1 MSDLAQRISSA
12 ALFLLIVLG
21 GIFSGQTGF
30 LLLFALI
37 GTLCLWEYTGLVM
50 AGEKNISTAARAL
63 VIMTALWPYISTMS
77 LFSRGETPLS
87 LLSGSWLLSRFALFW
102 VFLLILL
109 LLGLFKYPRKPFLLF
124 STALSGAFYIVLPLI
139 VFSLAVSPIK
149 SGYQPLLA
157 LGLLS
162 LSWLNDTGAYFIGS
176 RWGRHKLLP
185 AVSPGKSWEGL
196 FGGLAATLIL
206 ALLLNQFIPLPTPS
220 GWFIPALAASVLG
233 PLGDLL
239 ESAMKRSA
247 GLKDSGNILPG
258 HGGALDR
265 FDAFLFH
272 LPVSGGYLV
281 YCLVLSV

>member
-1 MSDLAQRISSA
+1 MTDLSQRISSA

-37 GTLCLWEYTGLVM
+37 GALCLWEYIGLVM
-50 AGEKNISTAARAL
+50 AGEKHISAAARIL
-63 VIMTALWPYISTMS
+63 VVMAALWPYISMMS
-77 LFSRGETPLS
+77 SFARGEAPLA
-87 LLSGSWLLSRFALFW
+87 LLSGSSLFACFALFW
-102 VFLLILL
+102 SLLLLLL

-124 STALSGAFYIVLPLI
+124 NTALSGAFYIVLPLI
-139 VFSLAVSPIK
+139 VFSLAVSPTK

-185 AVSPGKSWEGL
+185 AVSPGKSWEGI
-196 FGGLAATLIL
+196 FGGLAATLL
-206 ALLLNQFIPLPTPS
+206 LVLLLNQFIPLPTPS
-220 GWFIPALAASVLG
+220 GWLIPALAASVLG

-272 LPVSGGYLV
+272 LPVSGGYLA
-281 YCLVLSV
+281 YSLHLTI

>member
-1 MSDLAQRISSA
+1 MSDLSQRISSA
-12 ALFLLIVLG
+12 ALFLLVVLG

-37 GTLCLWEYTGLVM
+37 GALCLWEYTGLLM
-50 AGEKNISTAARAL
+50 SKAKNISTAARAL
-63 VIMTALWPYISTMS
+63 VVMAALWPYISAMS
-77 LFSRGETPLS
+77 LLSRGETPPA
-87 LLSGSWLLSRFALFW
+87 LLSGSWLLTRFALFW
-102 VFLLILL
+102 GFLLILL
-109 LLGLFKYPRKPFLLF
+109 LLGLFKYPRKSFLLF
-124 STALSGAFYIVLPLI
+124 STALSGAFYIALPLI
-139 VFSLAVSPIK
+139 VFSLAVSPAK

-162 LSWLNDTGAYFIGS
+162 LSWLNDTGAYLTGS

-185 AVSPGKSWEGL
+185 AVSPGKSWEGI
-196 FGGLAATLIL
+196 FGGLAATLLL
-206 ALLLNQFIPLPTPS
+206 ALLLNRFIPLPAS
-220 GWFIPALAASVLG
+220 YNWFIPALAASILG
-233 PLGDLL
+233 PIGDLL

-281 YCLVLSV
+281 YCLAFSV